1 MNGGPSGFHNA
12 PVTKTIVIATALF
25 TIPFG
30 VRGYSLKLGLAYQD
44 IFEKLRIWR
53 LISSV
58 FAFSSTPELIFG
70 LGLLYY
76 FRVFERQIGSNKYAV
91 FVTFSVLVPLLFE
104 ILALGYLKDFLDKLT
119 PGPYSLI
126 FASFVPFFFDI
137 PVSSKFR
144 ILTVHLS
151 NKSFIYL
158 AGLQLLFSSGKQSL
172 VPGLCGILAGCF
184 YRFNTFGIRRFKF
197 PDAVTSSLSRVAWPS
212 SSSSSQNLS
221 SDDNVER
228 LPSYPSHQRDVNQ
241 LEETVPIL
249 PQPSE
254 ASLATLI
261 SMGFDR
267 NSAMQ
272 ALLLTR
278 NDLNAA
284 TNLLLEA
291 QSH

>member
-25 TIPFG
+25 TILFG
-30 VRGYSLKLGLAYQD
+30 VRGNSSKLGLAYQD
-44 IFEKLRIWR
+44 IFEKLRMWR
-53 LISSV
+53 LISSI

-70 LGLLYY
+70 LCLLYY

-137 PVSSKFR
+137 PISSRFR
-144 ILTVHLS
+144 IITVHLS
-151 NKSFIYL
+151 NKSLIYL

-172 VPGLCGILAGCF
+172 VPGLCGVLAGCF
-184 YRFNTFGIRRFKF
+184 YRFNTFGIRQCKF
-197 PDAVTSSLSRVAWPS
+197 PDALASIFARMTWPS
-212 SSSSSQNLS
+212 SSSSVQNSS
-221 SDDNVER
+221 SDGNVER
-228 LPSYPSHQRDVNQ
+228 LPSYLSHQRDVNQ
-241 LEETVPIL
+241 QEETVPML
-249 PQPSE
+249 PQPSD
-254 ASLATLI
+254 ASLTTLM

-278 NDLNAA
+278 GDLNAA

>member
-30 VRGYSLKLGLAYQD
+30 IRGNSSKLGLAYQD

-53 LISSV
+53 LISSI

-70 LGLLYY
+70 LCLLYY

-104 ILALGYLKDFLDKLT
+104 ILALGYLKDYLDKLT

-137 PVSSKFR
+137 PISSRFR
-144 ILTVHLS
+144 IITVHLS
-151 NKSFIYL
+151 NKSLIYL

-172 VPGLCGILAGCF
+172 VPGLCGVLAGCF
-184 YRFNTFGIRRFKF
+184 YRFNTFGIRRCKF
-197 PDAVTSSLSRVAWPS
+197 PDALASIFSRMTWPS
-212 SSSSSQNLS
+212 SSSSTQNSS
-221 SDDNVER
+221 SDGNVER
-228 LPSYPSHQRDVNQ
+228 IPSYSSHQRDVNQ
-241 LEETVPIL
+241 QEETVPML

-254 ASLATLI
+254 ASLTTLM

-278 NDLNAA
+278 DDLNAA

>member
-25 TIPFG
+25 TILFG
-30 VRGYSLKLGLAYQD
+30 VRGNSSKLGLTYQD

-53 LISSV
+53 LISSI

-70 LGLLYY
+70 LCLLYY

-137 PVSSKFR
+137 PISSRFR
-144 ILTVHLS
+144 IITVHLS
-151 NKSFIYL
+151 NKSLIYL

-172 VPGLCGILAGCF
+172 VPGLCGALAGCF
-184 YRFNTFGIRRFKF
+184 YRFNTFGIRRCKF
-197 PDAVTSSLSRVAWPS
+197 PDALASTFSRMTWPS
-212 SSSSSQNLS
+212 SSSSTQNSS
-221 SDDNVER
+221 SDGNVER
-228 LPSYPSHQRDVNQ
+228 LPSYSSNQRDVNQ
-241 LEETVPIL
+241 QEETVPML

-254 ASLATLI
+254 ASLTTLM

-267 NSAMQ
+267 TSAMQ

-278 NDLNAA
+278 DDLNAA